1 MKRRI
6 RIRSRK
12 VYRAMQYVFCV
23 LVAYGVYLCIWH
35 KGIEA
40 RLIESPEMIAKLLW
54 LTAMGCVLIG
64 MQGIKHYIDLERE
77 CRRRETMRKIRK
89 IKSAQERQ
97 LQKGA

>member
-12 VYRAMQYVFCV
+12 VYRAMQYIFSVIA
-23 LVAYGVYLCIWH
+23 AYGTYLLLWH
-35 KGIEA
+35 KGIA
-40 RLIESPEMIAKLLW
+40 AKLMESPEMIANLLW

-64 MQGIKHYIDLERE
+64 VYGVRRYIELERK